1 MFGTSST
8 FARSRSLGLLAAGA
22 VLSAAFTL
30 PVACTKP
37 PTDCGAI
44 SFIRSSAGAFN
55 ISASGAT
62 CAEAGA
68 VAFTRSR
75 QEGTAPQPHFALNYR
90 CGKAV
95 PVINPGLPTFAY
107 TCNVFIY
114 GPATITFKATW

>member
-8 FARSRSLGLLAAGA
+8 FARSRSLGLLAGGA

-68 VAFTRSR
+68 VAFTSL
-75 QEGTAPQPHFALNYR
+75 GKKGQPYFALNYR

-107 TCNVFIY
+107 TCNVCIY